1 MRIDHIACWTD
12 NIDRLAEF
20 YARYFE
26 AQIGPLYQK
35 KTEQF
40 SSRFLSFPDGGRM
53 EIMHSPSI
61 RQRIA
66 GDHAGFIH
74 LAISVGSINEVDR
87 LTEKMYVDG
96 ITVVDGPR
104 RTGDGCY
111 ESVVRDP
118 DGNRIEITL

>member
-26 AQIGPLYQK
+26 AQIGPLYQNT
-35 KTEQF
+35 TEQF
-40 SSRFLSFPDGGRM
+40 SARFLSFPDGGRL

-66 GDHAGFIH
+66 GDHTGFIH
-74 LAISVGSINEVDR
+74 MAISVGSMEEVDR
-87 LTEKMYVDG
+87 LTEKMYADG
-96 ITVVDGPR
+96 ILIVDGPR
-104 RTGDGCY
+104 RTGDGYY
-111 ESVVRDP
+111 ESVVQDP